1 MPIYTNFTT
10 NGIKCGKIDS
20 MNKDVIYIE
29 PEDDITDI
37 ISKLKSAE
45 QKVVALVPPKNIGV
59 LRSAVNTKLI
69 AKTAKLNDKV
79 AVIVTTDSS
88 LTKLAAVA
96 GLPIAEDLRSRPK
109 MPEDFTPEELNSTDP
124 ISIDERNFDE
134 NTPDEPVEK
143 PVENSDKKSA
153 PKKVAKK
160 PDQELK
166 SEDLEEKDAKKD
178 KKSDKKKVPDL
189 DKYRKWIIIGAVAL
203 VLIIGF
209 IVWATLFAPA
219 AKIAVNVRTTADNFA
234 ENVSFVTDEGKEDA
248 EKGIFYLESQE
259 YKQDNSVEFQA
270 TGSKEVGE
278 KARGTLN
285 VEVYVK
291 DNYQIPAG
299 TEFKT
304 GDLSYTADTG
314 ATITFSDDSKC
325 ANSLTSVAKDGCQLS
340 ASVAVTAVNPGEKY
354 NVSSGR
360 TWTSG
365 LSGKTGKITN
375 ASAFSGGTSKTQII
389 VQQSDVD
396 TAKTKLEAGDEAGG
410 KEELEKQF
418 GDDMMVIE
426 SSYSVEPTNVASNP
440 AVGAEVSDGI
450 TPKLTATTVYK
461 MSAVKKSA
469 VEKYIKKLSE
479 DDLAEDQKLYSIGN
493 PFFEK
498 YTADDKGNATAKLKT
513 TTQTGPKITEEDV
526 LEKVKGKKTGEVQT
540 LIKSING
547 VSSVKVNT
555 SFFWVNR
562 VPTDENRI
570 QIDLKVEE

>member
-1 MPIYTNFTT
+1 
-10 NGIKCGKIDS
+10 

-143 PVENSDKKSA
+143 PVENSGKKSA
-153 PKKVAKK
+153 PKKAAKK

-166 SEDLEEKDAKKD
+166 SDDLE
-178 KKSDKKKVPDL
+178 KSDKKSGKKSKIPDL
-189 DKYRKWIIIGAVAL
+189 DKYRKWIIIGAVAF
-203 VLIIGF
+203 VLLIGF
-209 IVWATLFAPA
+209 IIWATLFAPA
-219 AKIAVNVRTTADNFA
+219 AKIAVSVRTTADNFA
-234 ENVSFVTDEGKEDA
+234 ENVSFTTDESKEDV
-248 EKGIFYLESQE
+248 EKGVFYLESQE
-259 YKQDNSVEFQA
+259 YKQDSSVEFQA

-278 KARGTLN
+278 KAHGVLN
-285 VEVYVK
+285 VEVYVS
-291 DNYQIPAG
+291 DNYKIPAG

-304 GDLSYTADTG
+304 GDLSYTADSG

-325 ANSLTSVAKDGCQLS
+325 GNGNGVATITREGCLLS
-340 ASVAVTAVNPGEKY
+340 ASVSVTAVNPGESY

-360 TWTSG
+360 AWTSG

-375 ASAFSGGTSKTQII
+375 SSAFSGGTSKTQIL

-410 KEELEKQF
+410 KEELKKQF

-426 SSYSVEPTNVASNP
+426 SSYSVEPTNVVSTP
-440 AVGAEVSDGI
+440 AVGAEVGDGV

-461 MSAVKKSA
+461 MSAVKKSS
-469 VEKYIKKLSE
+469 VEEYIKKLAE
-479 DDLAEDQKLYSIGN
+479 EDLAEDQKLYSVGN

-498 YTADDKGNATAKLKT
+498 YTADDNGGATAKLKT
-513 TTQTGPKITEEDV
+513 TTQSGPKITEEDV

-562 VPTDENRI
+562 IPTDDSRI
-570 QIDLKVEE
+570 QISLEVEE